1 MFSPHR
7 PGSDRGSSINSAQTA
22 DCKLNSAKDE
32 AVCNASVY
40 ESYDN
45 SVTSTTTK
53 GLTMDY
59 KTLMF
64 PVTVVSTG
72 SADAPK
78 TTAAEPQSTSA
89 SPASTETESV
99 ASSAETESAAS
110 STSAQTT
117 LATKTSSNSESTP
130 ESTTSESEEPT
141 SSPPAGAAGRMAP
154 QNLVLAGAAAIIGGI
169 MML

>member
-1 MFSPHR
+1 L
-7 PGSDRGSSINSAQTA
+7 INSAQTA

-40 ESYDN
+40 ESYDS

-72 SADAPK
+72 SVDAPK

-117 LATKTSSNSESTP
+117 LATKTSSSSESTP